1 MTSMSY
7 KQPEIFTM
15 SFGVSYQNTLCVFLS
30 SKTSDDCVSASVV
43 SMCAFLL
50 ATLSLLELRSVCQ
63 HYWC

>member
-1 MTSMSY
+1 
-7 KQPEIFTM
+7 M

-50 ATLSLLELRSVCQ
+50 ATLSLLELRSGCQ
-63 HYWC
+63 QYWC